1 MDERYIATEN
11 TYTQQNYFIQLC
23 MGCTDYLSELEAR
36 YHKTQAE
43 GWKNRARQLEG
54 DNLMLHDKVEMLHDK
69 VKMLQRHLAWYR
81 YKVTTLKEE
90 NEHLREKLAMYRELE
105 LVLNGGK

>member
-1 MDERYIATEN
+1 MDERYIAAEN

-23 MGCTDYLSELEAR
+23 MCCTDHLNELESR

-43 GWKNRARQLEG
+43 AWKNRVRQLKG
-54 DNLMLHDKVEMLHDK
+54 DNLMLHDK

-81 YKVTTLKEE
+81 AKVGGIKAE
-90 NEHLREKLAMYRELE
+90 NERLREKLAMYRELE
-105 LVLNGGK
+105 LALNGGK